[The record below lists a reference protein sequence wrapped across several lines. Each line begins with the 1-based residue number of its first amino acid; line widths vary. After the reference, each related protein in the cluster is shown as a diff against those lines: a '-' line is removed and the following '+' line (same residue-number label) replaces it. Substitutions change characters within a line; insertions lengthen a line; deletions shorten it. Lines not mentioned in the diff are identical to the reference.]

1 MTSVLR
7 VFARLE
13 LAFLNSWDGMDKFTC
28 GRKLPLRI
36 PVRQRVE
43 NAESY
48 YDVMNLEG
56 QTRILPERRTSSRTS
71 PAFLLFCVCF
81 WAFFFQCK
89 PYGCFQK

>member
-7 VFARLE
+7 VNARFE
-13 LAFLNSWDGMDKFTC
+13 LFEQLGWDGMDKFTC
-28 GRKLPLRI
+28 SRKLSLRI

-56 QTRILPERRTSSRTS
+56 QTRILPERRKSSRTS
-71 PAFLLFCVCF
+71 PAFLLNVCVF
-81 WAFFFQCK
+81 
-89 PYGCFQK
+89 